1 MKKILL
7 SFLATALMLFTVG
20 TADAQLGKLFNKAK
34 ESVSGNSSSSST
46 KSYAE
51 ISKPVIPQ
59 PEAGAQK
66 IIFTWENTSIGW
78 WDPAALELIFNQKYD
93 EGELAGQYVTF
104 KLDPATGKFTSNA
117 GSYKGSISNDG
128 VIESPNLG
136 TLTFKQEIS
145 GVIIENYVYKGDK
158 LIGRVSTTKAWCK
171 GNDLIGRLADDV
183 SPLLVAYIYFGSL
196 LSENQINTWAAE
208 YDAKQAEAA
217 KAAAERQSSSSS
229 SSSQNVRMY
238 EVTRG
243 YSSVGY
249 VDENGVVYDR
259 YKSKIG
265 QLPKGNGDIL
275 NSSGSR
281 IGEIYS
287 DKILKSG
294 KVLCQVSGS
303 SLLIEKPGSSSMMDF
318 GTVSGEVYAGKS
330 PDEPN
335 SRSKIGSCD
344 CGNKLWTAALVFCD
358 FFFK

>member
-1 MKKILL
+1 MKKIVLPL
-7 SFLATALMLFTVG
+7 LATVLMLFTVG

-34 ESVSGNSSSSST
+34 DAVSGNSASK

-59 PEAGAQK
+59 PEAGAEK
-66 IIFTWENTSIGW
+66 IIFTWEKTSIGW

-117 GSYKGSISNDG
+117 GSDKGSISNDG
-128 VIESPNLG
+128 TIVSPNLG

-158 LIGRVSTTKAWCK
+158 LIGRVSTDKAWCK
-171 GNDLIGRLADDV
+171 GNDLIGGLYGDV

-238 EVTRG
+238 EVTKG

-330 PDEPN
+330 PSEPS

-358 FFFK
+358 FFFN